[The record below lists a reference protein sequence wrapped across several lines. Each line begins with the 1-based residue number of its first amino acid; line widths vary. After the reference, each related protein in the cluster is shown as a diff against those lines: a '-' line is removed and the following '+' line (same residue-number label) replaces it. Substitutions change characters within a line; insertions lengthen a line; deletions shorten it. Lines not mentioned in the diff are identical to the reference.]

1 MGIIDDVVGE
11 VEHVVEEVVEVAEE
25 AVEFVVEGAGKVI
38 HEVVDGIETAV
49 HEVEKFA
56 ETVVVDVV
64 HVVEEVVEDVVE
76 EVVQVEKGVE
86 HLVEGVIHEIEEV
99 VHDVEQLGENVIHEI
114 GDVVH
119 DVESFAETVF
129 HAIVAA
135 AGKLLN
141 MVEGLVI
148 AGIVT
153 RVGGD
158 PDVVIKEG
166 LHLPTVDKF
175 TVSLAGLTLE
185 EVKVAAT
192 LSLTNPNAIPLPL
205 VEISASVVVG
215 GRTVASFDA
224 DAATIPA
231 RGSGNVNLTLAL
243 HYLELI
249 KDAAYDVLT
258 GIVKFTVKVELTL
271 QIPNG
276 ERHVLPYEWD
286 VTLPLPI
293 LPFLALAKV
302 GFKSS
307 STDESSDV
315 ALYLSLHNPN
325 VFDMDLNS
333 LRCEVS
339 LGGVLVGSVE
349 LPKPAGKIRK
359 QKMGVVKIAFS
370 FKPKKFGNDFCQKL
384 NGRSIGYSLQGT
396 IDVQTPYG
404 PMKMPIIMKDKA
416 GTYTPLVNEPS
427 A

>member
-11 VEHVVEEVVEVAEE
+11 VEHVVEEVVEDVEKA
-25 AVEFVVEGAGKVI
+25 AEFVVEGAEKVF

-49 HEVEKFA
+49 HEVEHFA
-56 ETVVVDVV
+56 EAVVAEVV
-64 HVVEEVVEDVVE
+64 HVVEEVVE

-86 HLVEGVIHEIEEV
+86 HLVEGVIHEVEEV

-129 HAIVAA
+129 HAVVDA

-148 AGIVT
+148 AAIVT

-158 PDVVIKEG
+158 PDVVIEEG

-205 VEISASVVVG
+205 VKISASVVVG

-339 LGGVLVGSVE
+339 LDGVLVGSVE

-359 QKMGVVKIAFS
+359 QKMGVVKIPFS